1 MKDPYA
7 FGFYSACFALLVVV
21 GANFYSAITGGGAS
35 ATSAAHQLIHS
46 VSAMAEAIAAVAIAG
61 IALRAY
67 GTWKD
72 ETRHHK
78 ALTIIWDAHVAFREI
93 EIGFN
98 EWFFGPNAG
107 NRAEGEQT
115 KIATLLSVS
124 PLGIALKNFKKQC
137 ILLDKIVVRER
148 WEWVNYANE
157 LDMLARALSVDAF
170 RPAGKG
176 RISNTLIDFMYSRE
190 GETLQRT
197 QSEWEMLM
205 QTIEQKLTELEAV
218 YG

>member
-21 GANFYSAITGGGAS
+21 GANIYGTITGGGAD
-35 ATSAAHQLIHS
+35 ATTAAHQLIHS
-46 VSAMAEAIAAVAIAG
+46 VSAMAEALAAVAIAG
-61 IALRAY
+61 IAFRAY

-78 ALTIIWDAHVAFREI
+78 ALTIIWDANVAFREI
-93 EIGFN
+93 EMGFN

-107 NRAEGEQT
+107 GKSEGEQI
-115 KIATLLSVS
+115 KINALLSAS
-124 PLGIALKNFKKQC
+124 PLGISLRNFKKQC
-137 ILLDKIVVRER
+137 ILLDKIVVKDR

-170 RPAGKG
+170 RPASKGK
-176 RISNTLIDFMYSRE
+176 ISNTLIDFMYSRE

-205 QTIEQKLTELEAV
+205 QTIEQKLAHLEVV